1 MGHFV
6 PLQVQPS
13 PSIMF
18 PSSHCSPT
26 SRMPSPQNPATTA
39 QSMRSS
45 SQRSMGPTVMTI
57 NDGQCL
63 LASDH
68 PAQNCK
74 DRTMQSF
81 GWSDRC
87 VGLRDYTVSVIGS
100 SFSLQDSEPLLSSL
114 QHKMPAQLM
123 RPARQRHNRAEAS
136 PSCDGQNAAADAS
149 RGCAPDLHGRQ
160 HQQSGDAGAAALGGA
175 PGARRDDS

>member
-1 MGHFV
+1 MYTMGHFV

-136 PSCDGQNAAADAS
+136 PSCDGQNAAA
-149 RGCAPDLHGRQ
+149 
-160 HQQSGDAGAAALGGA
+160 
-175 PGARRDDS
+175 PGNRAR